1 MQLGFPTEK
10 KIAQV
15 GQKVDATP
23 CTVVSSTASGEVSV
37 PFGSLLVY
45 DDADGNLC
53 KIPTAKTH
61 LDKLLGVALRE
72 RYGQDYPPK
81 TPMAVLRQGRVW
93 VKCEDDVQPGDP
105 VHVVISAEGARFTN
119 KSAEGATKLK
129 CAIYLEKSQ
138 GGLTPIEINFLG
150 GAL

>member
-1 MQLGFPTEK
+1 MEVGFPIK
-10 KIAQV
+10 RKIALV
-15 GQKVDATP
+15 GQKVDATA
-23 CTVVSSTASGEVSV
+23 CTVVSSTATGEVSV

-45 DDADGNLC
+45 DDADANLC
-53 KIPTAKTH
+53 KLPTAKTH

-93 VKCEDDVQPGDP
+93 VKCDDDVVLGDP
-105 VHVVISAEGARFTN
+105 AHVVISADGARFSSKT
-119 KSAEGATKLK
+119 AEGAIKLK

-138 GGLTPIEINFLG
+138 GGLVPIEINFLG
-150 GAL
+150 GAQ